1 MARQLAQ
8 TTFEKGE
15 ERGRRE
21 TLSRLLAQKFGALG
35 TAARSR
41 LDALPPDQLGSI
53 EVKLFSATSLAD
65 LGLEDAPNGTP

>member
-21 TLSRLLAQKFGALG
+21 TLSRLLAQKFGAPG
-35 TAARSR
+35 SAARSR
-41 LDALPPDQLGSI
+41 LESLPPDQLGII
-53 EVKLFSATSLAD
+53 EAKLFSATSLAE
-65 LGLEDAPNGTP
+65 LGLADAPNGSP